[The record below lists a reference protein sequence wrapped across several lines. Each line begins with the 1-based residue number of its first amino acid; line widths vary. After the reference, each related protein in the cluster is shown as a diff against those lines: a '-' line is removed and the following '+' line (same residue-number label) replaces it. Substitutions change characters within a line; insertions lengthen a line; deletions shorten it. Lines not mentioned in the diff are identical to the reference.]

1 MDEDQTRGTTHCRSR
16 NITTTV
22 SSDFGCHQEE
32 WFDRLPLLSEQFL
45 NRHHRPL
52 ITVSYAQS
60 VDGSIATRNREQLQ
74 LSGHQSMVVTH
85 RIRAACDAVVIG
97 INTLLVDNP
106 LLTVRLIEGVSPQ
119 PIVLDSNLRI
129 PLQARL
135 LDRTDH
141 RCWLACTD
149 KNDSE
154 RVAAVQNRGAE
165 VICCRRDSRGRVDL
179 PDLLYLLGRRGIKS
193 IMVEGGSQVISS
205 FIEAR
210 LVDQMIITIAPRLV
224 GGLQVFDRPAV
235 DNGSSLGLKQ
245 VSYQSCGPDM
255 ILWAQPQWQGS

>member
-1 MDEDQTRGTTHCRSR
+1 MDKEKVLHCGAPR
-16 NITTTV
+16 V
-22 SSDFGCHQEE
+22 SAVSLAGCCQDE
-32 WFDRLPLLSEQFL
+32 WFERLPALSGQFL
-45 NRHHRPL
+45 DHHQRPL
-52 ITVSYAQS
+52 VTVSYAQS

-74 LSGHQSMVVTH
+74 LSGHQSLVVTH

-97 INTLLVDNP
+97 INTLMVDNP
-106 LLTVRLIEGVSPQ
+106 LLTVRLSSGTSPQ

-135 LDRTDH
+135 LARTDR

-149 KNDSE
+149 RNDPE
-154 RVAAVQNRGAE
+154 RIDAVQDRGAE
-165 VICCRRDSRGRVDL
+165 VITCQRDQRGRVDL
-179 PDLLYLLGRRGIKS
+179 PHLLRLLGKRGIRS

-224 GGLQVFDRPAV
+224 GGLQVLDRPAV
-235 DNGSSLGLKQ
+235 TNGSLLRLHPL
-245 VSYQSCGPDM
+245 SYQACGPDL
-255 ILWAQPQWQGS
+255 ILWAQPQWQDA